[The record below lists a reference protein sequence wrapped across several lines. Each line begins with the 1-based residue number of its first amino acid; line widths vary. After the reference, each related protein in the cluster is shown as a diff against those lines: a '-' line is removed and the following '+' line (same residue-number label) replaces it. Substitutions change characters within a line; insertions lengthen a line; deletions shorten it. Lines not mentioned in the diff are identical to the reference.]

1 MSEQHTQRL
10 VREGPYI
17 AEVDV
22 TLIDTG
28 HEWSPYISAA
38 DTRRLDEVRLA
49 LRKGDLKAA
58 VKLAKV
64 YELKPIAAAE

>member
-1 MSEQHTQRL
+1 MGETLDKVKHLVLRNTPTMTEQLTTKL

-28 HEWSPYISAA
+28 HEW
-38 DTRRLDEVRLA
+38 RLT
-49 LRKGDLKAA
+49 
-58 VKLAKV
+58 
-64 YELKPIAAAE
+64 